1 MMKSPYIE
9 SYIQFPTGRLTLLE
23 VQQIFSTIPFEVDL
37 IDHTDHFSWFSNKP
51 NREHVRSTKALG
63 EHVQTCHPAK
73 AWPIVKKIIDSF
85 KDGTRDSVSRP
96 LTMNGHRVF
105 IQYFALRDV
114 DGEYLGTIE
123 FTGSAEPIL
132 QAFEAGGWS
141 DSSTG
146 ASQADGKTGL
156 PDATSGASEEEAEA
170 PVVSDA
176 STSASQH
183 PNVGVASD
191 AGDQAADADSGA
203 SESDETGPF
212 PDSGQTVDGMTG
224 ASEY

>member
-132 QAFEAGGWS
+132 QVFEAGGWS

-156 PDATSGASEEEAEA
+156 PDATSGASEEAEA

-203 SESDETGPF
+203 SQSDETGPF

>member
-51 NREHVRSTKALG
+51 NREHVRSTTALG

-156 PDATSGASEEEAEA
+156 PDATSGASEEAAA

-203 SESDETGPF
+203 SQSDETGPF
-212 PDSGQTVDGMTG
+212 PDSGQAVDGMTG